1 MSQETEKQ
9 GDGAFRLEDNRE
21 LIHEFTYSGA
31 LSFCRRKYS
40 RDTKNVEVV
49 VSGIPY
55 DNAVTNRP
63 GTRFGPRAIRA
74 ASTQLA

>member
-1 MSQETEKQ
+1 MSKETEKQ

-40 RDTKNVEVV
+40 RDTKK
-49 VSGIPY
+49 
-55 DNAVTNRP
+55 T
-63 GTRFGPRAIRA
+63 
-74 ASTQLA
+74 LK